1 MILKSPRA
9 FAPLLAAVLV
19 TCTAYLKAD
28 WPQQKSDLKPE
39 GKAVFGTLENGLRY
53 VIFPNKVPMPGRA
66 SMRLYM
72 DAGSLMEENDQQGM
86 AHFLEHMAFNGSKHF
101 PPGTMVERFQ
111 RLGMG
116 FGADT
121 NAHTS
126 FKETVYKLELPR
138 VDEAMLSEALQL
150 FRDDLDGML
159 LEEKEIDRERGV
171 ILSEKLARDS
181 VEERIELDEFH
192 FSMPDALLSS
202 RFPIG
207 LEDTIKNMKR
217 ERFVEF
223 YNKWYTPKRA
233 TVVVT
238 GDVDVALAEGL
249 IKKMFGDAKA
259 AKGDSPDADMGKIT
273 KGRGVIARLKTE
285 MESPAVEISIE
296 VLSDATKDPDTS
308 SLRRTRMVRGLADAM
323 LNQRFSEQ
331 AKKENSPFMEG
342 ESYNSEMFK
351 FVRSDGVGVKCKP
364 EKWKDAL
371 STAEQELRRALEHG
385 FTKAEFEEGKATLLK
400 AVHVRAEQKDTR
412 KNAMLAD
419 TLVQALAAEH
429 VYTDPTDDEAR
440 VEKDM
445 SAITADDCVASLR
458 KAWET
463 KDINIYVGGNLKL
476 DNGSDTILAAY
487 HDSQKVPV
495 AAPKQDEGAVFAYT
509 NFGPEGKIAK
519 KEDVK
524 DLEVTQAVFENG
536 VRVNVKKT
544 DFEKNGIRILVSFGG
559 GKLEAPADKP
569 GLIPFAQ
576 SVFDLGGLEKHSV
589 DELRRIMASKTVGSQ
604 FVVGDDSFVLAG
616 RTTPKD
622 LEIELQ
628 LMCAYLTAPGYR
640 EEAQR
645 EFDKT
650 LDSLYTQLQHTA
662 EGMMQNEVV
671 GFVHSEDERFRFPK
685 QEVLAKRNLAELKT
699 WLTPALKDSYM
710 EIAVVGDVDADT
722 ALKALASTFGALPK
736 RADKKPAYTKEREV
750 KFPTQVHDKDFSFTS
765 EIPRAYAFAYWP
777 TTDQMSDIQRA
788 RRLSLLGQIMDDRLR
803 LKIRQE
809 LGETYSPASYHVPS
823 DTFTGY
829 GFMTAMSTLKPEQVE
844 KVKPMYVEIGNAL
857 SKGGITDDEFQ
868 RAKEPILQQLIQM
881 RRDNNYWLKNVL
893 RNCQEQPQRL
903 DWSRSIIEDFKSTT
917 KEDMMK
923 LAKEYLPAAR
933 ALTIGLIPEKTEAG
947 SAAPAAAK

>member
-1 MILKSPRA
+1 MILKSSRVSG
-9 FAPLLAAVLV
+9 PLLAAMFFISTLG
-19 TCTAYLKAD
+19 LKAE
-28 WPQQKSDLKPE
+28 WPQEKSDLKPE
-39 GKAVFGTLENGLRY
+39 GKAIYGALDNGLRY
-53 VIFPNKVPMPGRA
+53 VIFPSKVPIPGRA

-72 DAGSLMEENDQQGM
+72 NAGSLMEENDQQGM

-192 FSMPDALLSS
+192 FAMPDALISS

-207 LEDTIKNMKR
+207 LEETIKGMKR
-217 ERFVEF
+217 QRFVDF
-223 YNKWYTPKRA
+223 YDKWYTPKRA
-233 TVVVT
+233 TVVIA
-238 GDVDVALAEGL
+238 GDVDVPLAEGL
-249 IKKMFGDAKA
+249 IKKMFGDAKPRH
-259 AKGDSPDADMGKIT
+259 GDSPDADMGKIT
-273 KGRGVIARLKTE
+273 TGRGIIARLKTE
-285 MESPAVEISIE
+285 MEAPATEISIE
-296 VLSDATKDPDTS
+296 VMSRANTDPDS
-308 SLRRTRMVRGLADAM
+308 SKLRRTRMVRALADGM
-323 LNQRFSEQ
+323 LNQRFSELT
-331 AKKENSPFMEG
+331 KKENSPMMEA

-351 FVRSDGVGVKCKP
+351 FIRNDGVGMKCKP
-364 EKWKDAL
+364 DRWKEAL
-371 STAEQELRRALEHG
+371 AVGEQELRRALQYG
-385 FTKAEFEEGKATLLK
+385 FTKAEFEEAKATLLK
-400 AVHVRAEQKDTR
+400 AVRVHAEQKDTR

-419 TLVQALAAEH
+419 SLVVSIAADR
-429 VYTDPTDDEAR
+429 VYTDPNDDLVR
-440 VEKDM
+440 VEKDIE
-445 SAITADDCVASLR
+445 SLTADECVAALR

-463 KDINIYVGGNLKL
+463 KDRTIYIGGNLKL
-476 DNGSDTILAAY
+476 DNPSETILAAY
-487 HDSQKVPV
+487 QESTKAPV
-495 AAPKQDEGAVFAYT
+495 TAPKQDEGAVFAYT

-519 KEDVK
+519 KVDVK

-569 GLIPFAQ
+569 GLIPFTQ
-576 SVFDLGGLEKHSV
+576 SVFDLGGLEKHGV

-604 FVVGDDSFVLAG
+604 FAVRDDSFMLAG

-622 LEIELQ
+622 LETEMQ
-628 LMCAYLTAPGYR
+628 LLCAFLTAPGYR

-645 EFDKT
+645 EFRKN
-650 LDSLYTQLQHTA
+650 LDAIYTQLQHTA
-662 EGMMQNEVV
+662 EGVMQNEVV
-671 GFVHSEDERFRFPK
+671 GFIHSGDDRFHFPA
-685 QEVLAKRNLAELKT
+685 QDVLAKRNLDEVKA
-699 WLTPALKDSYM
+699 WLTPALRDSYM
-710 EIAVVGDVDADT
+710 EIAVVGDVDPDT
-722 ALKALASTFGALPK
+722 ALKAIASTFGALPK

-750 KFPTQVHDKDFSFTS
+750 KFPTNLHDKDFSFTS
-765 EIPRAYAFAYWP
+765 EIPRGYALAYWP
-777 TTDQMSDIQRA
+777 TTDMISDVKRS

-809 LGETYSPASYHVPS
+809 LGETYSPTSYHVPS

-829 GFMTAMSTLKPEQVE
+829 GYMTAMSTLKPEQVE
-844 KVKPMYVEIGNAL
+844 KVKPMYVEIGKAL
-857 SKGGITDDEFQ
+857 SEGGITDDEFQ
-868 RAKEPILQQLIQM
+868 RAKEPILQQLLQM
-881 RRDNNYWLKNVL
+881 RRDNGYWISNVL

-903 DWSRSIIEDFKSTT
+903 EWSRSIIDDFKATT
-917 KEDMMK
+917 KEDMIA
-923 LAKEYLPAAR
+923 LAKEYLPAAH
-933 ALTIGLIPEKTEAG
+933 ALTVGLIPEKTEAG
-947 SAAPAAAK
+947 STSTPAAK